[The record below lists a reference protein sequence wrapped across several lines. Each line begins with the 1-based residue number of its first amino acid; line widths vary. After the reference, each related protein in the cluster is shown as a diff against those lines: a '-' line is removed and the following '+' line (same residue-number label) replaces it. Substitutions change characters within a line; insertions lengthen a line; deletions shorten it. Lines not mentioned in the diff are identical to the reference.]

1 MFWTDVNVQMGKVL
15 DDPQRVNM
23 PCLMHDIHLNQ
34 LAVKN
39 KITAKSIS
47 LSDMRKIVWL
57 VYKLNV
63 FSCIF
68 FHSHHN
74 YKSFDIFKI
83 VSHHLNSA
91 FN

>member
-1 MFWTDVNVQMGKVL
+1 MGKVL

-57 VYKLNV
+57 VYKLTRISYQLGWSARFGNL
-63 FSCIF
+63 I
-68 FHSHHN
+68 HSGKWQH
-74 YKSFDIFKI
+74 KDKQI
-83 VSHHLNSA
+83 VLY
-91 FN
+91 F